1 MTEGD
6 MKKTNMRFSLVC
18 TMALGLMLSGTSAQG
33 NALTHYVRYVLTPHI
48 HILFHSTG
56 QNDGEKW
63 SKKYFYLIRIVHKK
77 WHSSKY
83 AWPEPN
89 CIQVSGWWQIPPQNQ
104 STYLGGPEYLS
115 IEIPPFRPHFIK
127 FSKIVFY
134 EVNLVSQCSHL

>member
-1 MTEGD
+1 

-63 SKKYFYLIRIVHKK
+63 SKKYFYLIRTVHKK
-77 WHSSKY
+77 
-83 AWPEPN
+83 
-89 CIQVSGWWQIPPQNQ
+89 
-104 STYLGGPEYLS
+104 
-115 IEIPPFRPHFIK
+115 
-127 FSKIVFY
+127 
-134 EVNLVSQCSHL
+134 